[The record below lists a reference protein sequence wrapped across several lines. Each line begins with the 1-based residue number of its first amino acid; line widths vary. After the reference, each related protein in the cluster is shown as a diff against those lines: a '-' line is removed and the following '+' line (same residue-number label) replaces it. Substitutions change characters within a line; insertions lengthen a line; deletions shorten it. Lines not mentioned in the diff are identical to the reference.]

1 MTGLNIAYQLI
12 PCSIHVIKPDQW
24 PMISSLEK
32 KMDETKHATCCTQ
45 FMIFSK
51 IYSSNSRSFA
61 LSTLGGRQ

>member
-32 KMDETKHATCCTQ
+32 KWIRQNMQHAVL
-45 FMIFSK
+45 
-51 IYSSNSRSFA
+51 N
-61 LSTLGGRQ
+61 L